1 MNTPSTTDKPRR
13 WVQFGLRTLLFI
25 VLCLCGMLAGYR
37 AGFYQGAE
45 TKRRQSIYPKTY
57 QVADLAELVT
67 TPSGDVESWT
77 SLIQIITKTV
87 EPDSWD
93 IVGGPG
99 SIQEFP
105 PSKSLVINQTGE
117 NHDRIEALFAELR
130 QGKRLGAAKT
140 NSP

>member
-1 MNTPSTTDKPRR
+1 M
-13 WVQFGLRTLLFI
+13 QFGLRTLLFVI
-25 VLCLCGMLAGYR
+25 LCIAGMLAGYR

-45 TKRRQSIYPKTY
+45 TKRRQSIYAKTY
-57 QVADLAELVT
+57 QVVELTDLVT
-67 TPSGDVESWT
+67 TPSGEVKKSYDT
-77 SLIQIITKTV
+77 LIQIILKNV

-93 IVGGPG
+93 SVGGPG

-130 QGKRLGAAKT
+130 QSRKTGDAKLAK
-140 NSP
+140 